1 MSSFTLDD
9 FRNQLNTAVEPGL
22 LLKMT
27 RMLPANS
34 PLHQMLIDGKGIK
47 QLRRQI
53 GIVDS
58 MTVQERKGPELINEA
73 RIRRISEGS
82 GVGDQEVVQMLRT
95 FQTMRHVID
104 NLGEGPPPRYDGRP
118 L

>member
-34 PLHQMLIDGKGIK
+34 PLHQMLIDGEGIK

-58 MTVQERKGPELINEA
+58 MTVQERKGAGTHQRSAHSPNL
-73 RIRRISEGS
+73 RRIWSWGPGS
-82 GVGDQEVVQMLRT
+82 
-95 FQTMRHVID
+95 
-104 NLGEGPPPRYDGRP
+104 RP
-118 L
+118 NAEDFPNDAACH